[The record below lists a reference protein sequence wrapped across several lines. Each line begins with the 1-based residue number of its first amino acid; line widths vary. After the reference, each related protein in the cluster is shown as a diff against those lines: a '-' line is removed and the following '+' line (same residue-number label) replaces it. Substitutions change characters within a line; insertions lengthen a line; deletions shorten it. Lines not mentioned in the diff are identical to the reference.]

1 MKKNIC
7 ITSIIFAL
15 VIGVSSMASGKDG
28 YLPLFNTRYGTAGT
42 KLDKCTVCHST
53 IPACNSYGAAYGN
66 NGHNFPTIEP
76 LDSDGD
82 GFSNIDEIT
91 ARTFPGN
98 PASKPS
104 GPADTTSPTASF
116 SIGSFLAPRKVNI
129 TLSATDDVGGSGVAG
144 YLVKLSATT
153 PGKSSPNW
161 KAAPPT
167 AFTFPTTM
175 ASGSQTLY
183 AWAKDRA
190 GNISAPAS
198 ASVNLDVIRPTVT
211 AFSAQAASPAS
222 GTVTISITAED
233 PLVNGVASGVT
244 AYMVTRSKL
253 TPPSRSS
260 TKWIS
265 GPPPPGSATF
275 AATVKPGAT
284 LYVWVKDVNG
294 NVSTP
299 KAAKVTAP
307 VGVLAAK
314 PAAAMAASAT
324 QTKATDQGTS
334 TEPVTAADDDMSL
347 WIGRWFKID
356 MTADGYDPARSKL
369 SGDRQTIAGYLKV
382 WDWDPAN
389 KILQS
394 DLYLYDSQT
403 DQWVVDALPLYG
415 VTGNA
420 LDFQCWSQVTGEVTY
435 GFTARIR
442 GEGSN
447 GFLMSASFQ
456 TLGGYTIEENLESGA
471 PQQLAGWL
479 TLTGALVDA
488 SEVPVPSAI
497 ISN

>member
-1 MKKNIC
+1 MKKSIC

-15 VIGVSSMASGKDG
+15 VVGISSIASGKDS
-28 YLPLFNTRYGTAGT
+28 YLNQFNTRYGTTGT
-42 KLDKCTVCHST
+42 KLNSCTLCHST
-53 IPACNSYGAAYGN
+53 TPALNSYGAAFKN
-66 NGHNFPTIEP
+66 NSHNFATIEP

-82 GFSNIDEIT
+82 GFSNIVEIN

-98 PASKPS
+98 SSSKPS
-104 GPADTTSPTASF
+104 SPADKTPPTASL
-116 SIGSFLAPRKVNI
+116 SIGAFSTPRKVGI
-129 TLSATDDVGGSGVAG
+129 TLSATDDVGGSGVTG
-144 YLVKLSATT
+144 YMVKLSATT

-167 AFTFPTTM
+167 SFTFPLKST
-175 ASGSQTLY
+175 SGPQTLY

-190 GNISAPAS
+190 GNISAPANV
-198 ASVNLDVIRPTVT
+198 SVDLDVTKPTVT

-244 AYMVTRSKL
+244 AYMVTKSNL
-253 TPPSRSS
+253 TPPSPSS
-260 TKWIS
+260 TKWVS

-284 LYVWVKDVNG
+284 LYAWAKDVSG
-294 NVSTP
+294 NVSKP
-299 KAAKVTAP
+299 KSAKVTAP
-307 VGVLAAK
+307 VGALAAK

-324 QTKATDQGTS
+324 QTKATDQVTS
-334 TEPVTAADDDMSL
+334 TEPLTAADDDMSL
-347 WIGRWFKID
+347 WTGRWFKVD
-356 MTADGYDPARSKL
+356 MTADGYDPTRSKL
-369 SGDRQTIAGYLKV
+369 SGDRRTVAGYLKV
-382 WDWDPAN
+382 WDWDPVN

-415 VTGNA
+415 ATGNA

>member
-1 MKKNIC
+1 MKKSIS
-7 ITSIIFAL
+7 ITSIILAL
-15 VIGVSSMASGKDG
+15 VVGISSMASGSDG
-28 YLPLFNTRYGTAGT
+28 YLSQFNTRYGTTGT
-42 KLDKCTVCHST
+42 KLDSCTLCHST
-53 IPACNSYGAAYGN
+53 IPALNSYGTAFKN
-66 NGHNFPTIEP
+66 KGHNFATIEP

-82 GFSNIDEIT
+82 GFSNIVEIN

-98 PASKPS
+98 PASKPTT
-104 GPADTTSPTASF
+104 PTDTTPPTASF

-129 TLSATDDVGGSGVAG
+129 TLSVTDDVGGSGVAG
-144 YLVKLSATT
+144 YMVKLSATT

-167 AFTFPTTM
+167 AFTFPLKST
-175 ASGSQTLY
+175 SGPKTLY
-183 AWAKDRA
+183 AWAKDKA
-190 GNISAPAS
+190 GNVS
-198 ASVNLDVIRPTVT
+198 ASVSALVNLDVTKPTVT
-211 AFSAQAASPAS
+211 AFSAQATSPAS
-222 GTVTISITAED
+222 GTVTISVTATD
-233 PLVNGVASGVT
+233 NVGGSGVAG
-244 AYMVTRSKL
+244 YMVTKSNL
-253 TPPSRSS
+253 TPPTASS
-260 TKWIS
+260 TKWVS
-265 GPPPPGSATF
+265 GPTPPGSATF

-314 PAAAMAASAT
+314 PAAATAASAT

-369 SGDRQTIAGYLKV
+369 SGDRQTVAGYLKV

-479 TLTGALVDA
+479 TLTGALVDV

>member
-1 MKKNIC
+1 
-7 ITSIIFAL
+7 
-15 VIGVSSMASGKDG
+15 MAFGKDS
-28 YLPLFNTRYGTAGT
+28 YLSQFNTRYGTTGT
-42 KLDKCTVCHST
+42 KLDTCTLCHST
-53 IPACNSYGAAYGN
+53 IPALNPYGTAFKN
-66 NGHNFPTIEP
+66 KSHNFVTIEP

-82 GFSNIDEIT
+82 GFSNIVEIN

-98 PASKPS
+98 ASSKPS
-104 GPADTTSPTASF
+104 SPADTTPPTANF
-116 SIGSFLAPRKVNI
+116 SIGSFSSPRKVGI

-144 YLVKLSATT
+144 YMVKVSAT
-153 PGKSSPNW
+153 PPSKSSLNW

-167 AFTFPTTM
+167 AFTFPTTK
-175 ASGSQTLY
+175 ASGPQTLY
-183 AWAKDRA
+183 AWAKDKA
-190 GNISAPAS
+190 GNVSATAS
-198 ASVNLDVIRPTVT
+198 ALVNLDVTKPTVN
-211 AFSAQAASPAS
+211 AFSAQATSPAS
-222 GTVTISITAED
+222 GTVTVSITAED

-265 GPPPPGSATF
+265 GPPPPTGATF
-275 AATVKPGAT
+275 LKTVKAGAT
-284 LYVWVKDVNG
+284 LYAWVKDVNG
-294 NVSTP
+294 NVSKP
-299 KAAKVTAP
+299 KAAKVTAS
-307 VGVLAAK
+307 VGALAAK
-314 PAAAMAASAT
+314 QARPMAASAT

-334 TEPVTAADDDMSL
+334 TEPVTAADDDMNL
-347 WIGRWFKID
+347 WTGRWFKVD

-369 SGDRQTIAGYLKV
+369 SGDRQTVAGYLKI
-382 WDWDPAN
+382 WDWDPVN

-403 DQWVVDALPLYG
+403 DQWVVDVLPLYG

-447 GFLMSASFQ
+447 GSLMSASFQ